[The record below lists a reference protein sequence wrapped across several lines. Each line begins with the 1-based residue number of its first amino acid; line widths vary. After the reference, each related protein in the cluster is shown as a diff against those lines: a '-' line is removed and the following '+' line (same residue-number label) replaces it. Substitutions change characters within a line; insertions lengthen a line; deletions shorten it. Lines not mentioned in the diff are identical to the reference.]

1 MLLFY
6 TFFWKNQAFFYNIHI
21 LLTILLF
28 YIGVGVLKKPFFDEE

>member
-6 TFFWKNQAFFYNIHI
+6 TFFLEKSSFFYNIHI

>member
-6 TFFWKNQAFFYNIHI
+6 TFFEKNQAFFFIIHI

-28 YIGVGVLKKPFFDEE
+28 AKGDKVLKSTICV